1 MISCKHCFPL
11 TTNKHIVCAR
21 CLISMCCVDRKL
33 ANYQE
38 AEWSSASG
46 LEKHYQELEAHYSS
60 AEGGAPLHVYLTS
73 YTMYNTV
80 CTSSYLTLPRK

>member
-1 MISCKHCFPL
+1 
-11 TTNKHIVCAR
+11 
-21 CLISMCCVDRKL
+21 MCCVDRKL

-80 CTSSYLTLPRK
+80 CTSSYLTLPRKWKGPYSFVWLLYFVSLNLD